1 MVTTIWWVSGN
12 DPFAFGLGLAL
23 DLSSSSQDERYQ
35 VGIWFANLLTIPLLH
50 WHIRKFSNLS
60 LVF

>member
-1 MVTTIWWVSGN
+1 MLTTIWWVLGN

-35 VGIWFANLLTIPLLH
+35 VGIWFANLLYRTLA
-50 WHIRKFSNLS
+50 S
-60 LVF
+60 LAYS